1 LKIYF
6 IKTIKEAEE
15 RGMAEATY
23 EDGFDNRQKRK
34 TKVSKYS
41 V

>member
-1 LKIYF
+1 
-6 IKTIKEAEE
+6 
-15 RGMAEATY
+15 MAEATY